1 MGLIFQLPEGA
12 DMLSMGFKIQEM
24 VSMYEFDEASGKQT
38 KHYTMMEPAPE
49 ALRDLVVIDL
59 WDIKESVEKH
69 RKILE
74 ENAEIFSSMCAE
86 ELYVAMSVNAP
97 WVMGVFGRMYAIQH
111 ILLKPEEPELLLD
124 DPAFLSFV
132 GEQEYARLKPL
143 HDGMT
148 RSDQG

>member
-1 MGLIFQLPEGA
+1 
-12 DMLSMGFKIQEM
+12 MLSMGFKIQEM

-59 WDIKESVEKH
+59 WDVRGSVEKH
-69 RKILE
+69 RKFLE
-74 ENAEIFSSMCAE
+74 ENAEIFSSMRAE

-97 WVMGVFGRMYAIQH
+97 WVMEVFGRMYAIQH
-111 ILLKPEEPELLLD
+111 ILLKPEEPEPLLD

-143 HDGMT
+143 YDEMT
-148 RSDQG
+148 ESDRD